1 MIGQLDEYIPGLY
14 DTLRNALIEDIG
26 TGDITTLC
34 TIPKDKTASAMMNV
48 RTGAVIAGLP
58 VVQHLF
64 HQIDPGVCCTHHT
77 KDGSY
82 VDSGTTVMSIEG
94 SARSIL
100 SGERVALNFIQR
112 LSGIATLTQQY
123 VKSVEHTKAKVVD
136 TRKTT
141 PGLRLLEKY
150 AVRIG
155 GGHSHRMGLYDAVL
169 IKDNH
174 ISVSGSITAA
184 VQSARSNMSH
194 TMTLTVECDSLQQ
207 VEEALAAK
215 ADIILLDNMS
225 CEQLTEAVRLNNGQA
240 ILEASGGITLETAR
254 AIAETGVDILSVG
267 ALTHSAM
274 SVDIALD
281 IAING

>member
-1 MIGQLDEYIPGLY
+1 MIEPLDQYIPGLH
-14 DTLRNALIEDIG
+14 DTLRNALMEDIG

-34 TIPKDKTASAMMNV
+34 TIPKDRTASAMVNV
-48 RTGAVIAGLP
+48 RTEAVIAGLP
-58 VVQHLF
+58 IVQQIY
-64 HQIDPGVCCTHHT
+64 HQIDAGVTCTAHFI
-77 KDGSY
+77 DGSH
-82 VDSGTTVMSIEG
+82 VEAGSTVMTIEG

-100 SGERVALNFIQR
+100 TGERVALNFLQR

-123 VKSVEHTKAKVVD
+123 VKCIDHTNAKIVD

-184 VQSARSNMSH
+184 IKTARANMSH
-194 TMTLTVECDSLQQ
+194 TMTLTVECDSLKQ
-207 VEEALAAK
+207 VEEALYAR

-225 CEQLTEAVRLNNGQA
+225 CEQLQVAVRLNNRRA
-240 ILEASGGITLETAR
+240 VLEASGGITLETAGK
-254 AIAETGVDILSVG
+254 IAETGVDILSVG
-267 ALTHSAM
+267 ALTHSAK
-274 SVDIALD
+274 SIDIALD
-281 IAING
+281 ISING